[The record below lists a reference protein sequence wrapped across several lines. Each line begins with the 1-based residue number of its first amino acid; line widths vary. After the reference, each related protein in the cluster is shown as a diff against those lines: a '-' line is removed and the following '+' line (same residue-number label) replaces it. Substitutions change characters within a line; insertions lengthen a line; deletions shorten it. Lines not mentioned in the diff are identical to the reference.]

1 MFLQE
6 LLLNRKER
14 LYKIS
19 EEKYSLFKKA
29 NKELMDYME
38 QCMKEYEQCSDV
50 DDNLLNLF
58 KAYKSSSGE
67 FDDECEKNKE
77 SKNEIIQ
84 QICQLNNTSN
94 QFKEIYLRAS
104 RKYTGKT
111 SQKKNEKREKRIKQ
125 LEESI
130 KKHQEEARI
139 YQEKR
144 AKEEAERNKQGE
156 NESDELFEIR
166 QDKTLDCV
174 TFFHHI
180 RYYIKRKKDRL
191 AIYSHVDY
199 QGATGKVVS
208 MDDVLY
214 FFIEEKTKTTSRSNL
229 SLATT
234 EMLWG
239 TAAAVNTAN
248 STYVDRKAII
258 MFKYGSGIDPISIS
272 DKKAIETLMKI
283 MPEKLKL
290 S

>member
-6 LLLNRKER
+6 LLLKRKDR

-84 QICQLNNTSN
+84 QICQLNKKSN
-94 QFKEIYLRAS
+94 QFKKIYLKAS
-104 RKYTGKT
+104 RKFTGKT
-111 SQKKNEKREKRIKQ
+111 SIEKIEKRRKK
-125 LEESI
+125 LEESS
-130 KKHQEEARI
+130 KKREEEI
-139 YQEKR
+139 R
-144 AKEEAERNKQGE
+144 ALKEQMAKKDEERNKQGT
-156 NESDELFEIR
+156 NESDELYEIR
-166 QDKTLDCV
+166 RDNTLDCI
-174 TFFHHI
+174 TFFHHV
-180 RYYIKRKKDRL
+180 RYCIKRKQDRL

-199 QGATGKVVS
+199 EGATGKVVS
-208 MDDVLY
+208 MEDVLY
-214 FFIEEKTKTTSRSNL
+214 FFIEEKTKTSSKSNL

-239 TAAAVNTAN
+239 TAAAVNSAN
-248 STYVDRKAII
+248 NTYIDRKAII
-258 MFKYGSGIDPISIS
+258 LFKYGSGIDPITIS
-272 DKKAIETLMKI
+272 DKKAIEGLMKI